1 VTGRAR
7 TLACCAGLAGA
18 AIVIAFPFYANGYY
32 LALGISILYFTVL
45 ATAWAIFSGPT
56 RYISLATAA
65 FFGIGAYTAAA
76 TAETLPWPLV
86 LLAAAGL
93 GAVAAAVTGL
103 STLRLSGIYF
113 VIFSFGLAEF
123 IRQLVIW
130 YEVNVHKSVGRYLF
144 SDVTQDEL
152 YWQLLS
158 LAALVLLAAW
168 LLRRS
173 RYGLALRAI
182 GADETAARHSGIDA
196 TAIKLAVFVLSAVFM
211 SVTGAVMAPRWTYI
225 DPAIAFNPMISFQVV
240 IMALLGGANALPG
253 PLLGVIPLVLL
264 FEVLTAALP
273 NDFSIV
279 LGAIFVLIVMA
290 LPEGVMGILESWW
303 RKAGGGWAAPV
314 PVFRSPRSVVANLFH
329 RPRKAVDTCTDTWQ
343 LLAVEG
349 VSKSFGG
356 LRAVDKVSFEVQRGQ
371 IIGIIG
377 PNGSGKTTLLN
388 VLSGALAPS
397 SGVIQLGGTVIN
409 GLPAH
414 RIARLGLA
422 RTFQLVRVMPDLTV
436 AENVAAAALFRAAP
450 TKPGEADE
458 TIQKLLVLVG
468 LGAVRETPA
477 GQLTYIDQ
485 KRLELA
491 RALALEPRLV
501 LLDEWLAGLNPSE
514 LATGIALITQ
524 LRGRGLTIIMV
535 EHVMDAIRALCG
547 NCIVMNAGSVI
558 AEGAPE
564 QVLAD
569 PKVVAAY
576 LGDADA

>member
-1 VTGRAR
+1 
-7 TLACCAGLAGA
+7 
-18 AIVIAFPFYANGYY
+18 
-32 LALGISILYFTVL
+32 VL
-45 ATAWAIFSGPT
+45 ATAWAIFSGPS

-65 FFGIGAYTAAA
+65 FFGIGAYTAAV
-76 TAETLPWPLV
+76 TTETLPWPLV

-93 GAVAAAVTGL
+93 GAVVAAVTGL

-130 YEVNVHKSVGRYLF
+130 YEVNVHRSVGRYLF
-144 SDVTQDEL
+144 SDVTQDVL
-152 YWQLLS
+152 YWQLLG
-158 LAALVLLAAW
+158 LVVLVLLAGW
-168 LLRRS
+168 LLGRS
-173 RYGLALRAI
+173 RFGLALRAI

-196 TAIKLAVFVLSAVFM
+196 TAVKLAAFVLSAVFM
-211 SVTGAVMAPRWTYI
+211 SVTGAAMAPRWTYI

-240 IMALLGGANALPG
+240 IMALLGGANALFG

-273 NDFSIV
+273 NHFSIA

-290 LPEGVMGILESWW
+290 LPDGVVGVLDSWW
-303 RKAGGGWAAPV
+303 RRARGDRAAPASV
-314 PVFRSPRSVVANLFH
+314 FASSRPVAAALVRGGPTACVGSPSG
-329 RPRKAVDTCTDTWQ
+329 P
-343 LLAVEG
+343 LLAVDN

-356 LRAVDKVSFEVQRGQ
+356 LRAVEQVSFKVDRGQ

-388 VLSGALAPS
+388 LLSGALAPS
-397 SGVIQLGGTVIN
+397 SGTIRLAGTAIHS
-409 GLPAH
+409 LAAH

-422 RTFQLVRVMPDLTV
+422 RTFQLVRVMPDLTA
-436 AENVAAAALFRAAP
+436 AENVAAAVLFRAAP
-450 TKPGEADE
+450 TKAGEAE
-458 TIQKLLVLVG
+458 ATIRKLLALVG
-468 LGAVRETPA
+468 LGAAWDAPA
-477 GQLTYIDQ
+477 GELTYIDQ

-514 LATGIALITQ
+514 LATGIALIVQ
-524 LRGRGLTIIMV
+524 LRERGLTIIMV

-547 NCIVMNAGSVI
+547 RCIVMNTGSVI
-558 AEGAPE
+558 AEGTPE

-576 LGDADA
+576 LGGADA

>member
-1 VTGRAR
+1 VTRETR
-7 TLACCAGLAGA
+7 IVLWYAGLAIA
-18 AIVIAFPFYANGYY
+18 SAVIAFPLYANGYY
-32 LALGISILYFTVL
+32 LALGISILYFMVL
-45 ATAWAIFSGPT
+45 ASAWAMFSGPT

-65 FFGIGAYTAAA
+65 FFGIGAYTAAI

-93 GAVAAAVTGL
+93 GAVVAAISGL

-144 SDVTQDEL
+144 SDVTQEIL
-152 YWQLLS
+152 YWQLLG
-158 LAALVLLAAW
+158 LVALVLSAGWILG
-168 LLRRS
+168 RS

-182 GADETAARHSGIDA
+182 GADETAARHCGIDA
-196 TAIKLAVFVLSAVFM
+196 TAVKLAAFVLSAVFM
-211 SVTGAVMAPRWTYI
+211 SVTGAAMAPRWTYI

-240 IMALLGGANALPG
+240 IMALLGGANSLFG

-273 NDFSIV
+273 NHFSIV
-279 LGAIFVLIVMA
+279 LGATFVIIVMA
-290 LPEGVMGILESWW
+290 LPDGVLGLLEGWW
-303 RKAGGGWAAPV
+303 RAGGERRPAPA
-314 PVFRSPRSVVANLFH
+314 FRTPRSLAATLFR
-329 RPRKAVDTCTDTWQ
+329 RPLKAESGPHTAP
-343 LLAVEG
+343 LLAVNA

-356 LRAVDKVSFEVQRGQ
+356 LRAVEKVSFRVDRGQ

-397 SGVIQLGGTVIN
+397 SGTIRLAGTVIN
-409 GLPAH
+409 SLPAH

-422 RTFQLVRVMPDLTV
+422 RTFQLVRVMPDLTA
-436 AENVAAAALFRAAP
+436 AENVAAAALFRVAP
-450 TKPGEADE
+450 MKAGEADE
-458 TIQKLLVLVG
+458 TIQKLLALVG
-468 LGAVRETPA
+468 LGAARQTPA
-477 GQLTYIDQ
+477 GELTYIDQ

-514 LATGIALITQ
+514 LETGIALIAE
-524 LRGRGLTIIMV
+524 LRASGLTIIMV

-547 NCIVMNAGSVI
+547 HCIVMNAGSVI
-558 AEGAPE
+558 AEGTPE

-569 PKVVAAY
+569 PKVVTAY
-576 LGDADA
+576 LGDSDA

>member
-1 VTGRAR
+1 VKGQAR
-7 TLACCAGLAGA
+7 IVAWCAGLAV
-18 AIVIAFPFYANGYY
+18 AIAVIAFPFYANGYY

-65 FFGIGAYTAAA
+65 FFGIGAYTAAV
-76 TAETLPWPLV
+76 TAETLPWPFV

-93 GAVAAAVTGL
+93 GAMVAAITGL

-123 IRQLVIW
+123 IRQVVIW

-144 SDVTQDEL
+144 SDVTQDAL
-152 YWQLLS
+152 YWQLLG
-158 LAALVLLAAW
+158 LVILVLSAGW
-168 LLRRS
+168 LLARS

-196 TAIKLAVFVLSAVFM
+196 TAVKLTVFVLSAAFM
-211 SVTGAVMAPRWTYI
+211 SVTGAAMAPRWTYI

-240 IMALLGGANALPG
+240 IMALLGGANSLFGA
-253 PLLGVIPLVLL
+253 LLGVIPLVLL

-273 NDFSIV
+273 NHFSIV

-290 LPEGVMGILESWW
+290 LPQGVMGLLEDWW
-303 RKAGGGWAAPV
+303 RRASADRAAGL
-314 PVFRSPRSVVANLFH
+314 VFRGRRSPAATLFR
-329 RPRKAVDTCTDTWQ
+329 RPTKVDIGSDTGP
-343 LLAVEG
+343 LLAVDA
-349 VSKSFGG
+349 VSRSFGG
-356 LRAVDKVSFEVQRGQ
+356 LRAVEKVSFKVDGGQ

-388 VLSGALAPS
+388 VLSGALKPS
-397 SGVIQLGGTVIN
+397 SGTIRLAGTVIN
-409 GLPAH
+409 SLPAH

-422 RTFQLVRVMPDLTV
+422 RTFQLVRVMPDLTA

-450 TKPGEADE
+450 TQAGEAE
-458 TIQKLLVLVG
+458 EAIQKLLALVG
-468 LGAVRETPA
+468 LGAARKTPA
-477 GQLTYIDQ
+477 GELTYIDQ

-514 LATGIALITQ
+514 LETGIALIAQ
-524 LRGRGLTIIMV
+524 LRDSGLTIIMV
-535 EHVMDAIRALCG
+535 EHVMDAIRALCSH
-547 NCIVMNAGSVI
+547 CIVMNAGSVI
-558 AEGAPE
+558 AEGTPE

-569 PKVVAAY
+569 PKVVTAY
-576 LGDADA
+576 LGDGDA

>member
-1 VTGRAR
+1 VKRETRIVIWSI
-7 TLACCAGLAGA
+7 GLAA
-18 AIVIAFPFYANGYY
+18 ASAVIAFPFYANGYY

-65 FFGIGAYTAAA
+65 FFGIGAYTAAV

-86 LLAAAGL
+86 LLAAAGV
-93 GAVAAAVTGL
+93 GAVVAAITGL

-144 SDVTQDEL
+144 SDVTQDVL
-152 YWQLLS
+152 YWQLLG
-158 LAALVLLAAW
+158 LVVLVLSAAW
-168 LLRRS
+168 LLKRS

-196 TAIKLAVFVLSAVFM
+196 TAVKLLAFVLSAVFM
-211 SVTGAVMAPRWTYI
+211 SVTGAAMAPRWTYI

-240 IMALLGGANALPG
+240 IMALLGGANSLFG

-273 NDFSIV
+273 NHFSIV
-279 LGAIFVLIVMA
+279 LGAIFVFIVMA
-290 LPEGVMGILESWW
+290 LPQGVMGIPEDWW
-303 RKAGGGWAAPV
+303 RWVGGDRAAPV
-314 PVFRSPRSVVANLFH
+314 AVFRRARSHGATLFCG
-329 RPRKAVDTCTDTWQ
+329 RQKVGIGADTGP
-343 LLAVEG
+343 LLAVDA

-356 LRAVDKVSFEVQRGQ
+356 LRAVEKVSFKVGRGQ

-397 SGVIQLGGTVIN
+397 SGTIRLAGTLIN
-409 GLPAH
+409 SLPAH

-422 RTFQLVRVMPDLTV
+422 RTFQLVRVMPGLTA
-436 AENVAAAALFRAAP
+436 AENVAAAALFRATS
-450 TKPGEADE
+450 TKAGEAHE
-458 TIQKLLVLVG
+458 TIQKLLAFVG
-468 LGAVRETPA
+468 LGAARETPA
-477 GQLTYIDQ
+477 GELTYIDQ

-491 RALALEPRLV
+491 RALALEPRLI

-514 LATGIALITQ
+514 LETGIALIAQ
-524 LRGRGLTIIMV
+524 LRDSGLTIIMV

-547 NCIVMNAGSVI
+547 HCIVMNSGGVI
-558 AEGAPE
+558 AEGSPE

-569 PKVVAAY
+569 PKVVTVY
-576 LGDADA
+576 LGDGDA